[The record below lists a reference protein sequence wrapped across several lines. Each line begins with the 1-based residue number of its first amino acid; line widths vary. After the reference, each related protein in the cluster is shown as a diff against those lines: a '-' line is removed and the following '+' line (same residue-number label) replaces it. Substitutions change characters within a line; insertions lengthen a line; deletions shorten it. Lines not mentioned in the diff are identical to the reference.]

1 MCLKSRPA
9 SRPPGIQSGG
19 AFAAREA
26 QCGTRALASALTA
39 PDPGTGGAGLPW
51 GRALACRG
59 PGGGCGHLPCF
70 QKWSAALILCT
81 DQSPWPRAS
90 WDPRAAAN
98 VEMPAGHG
106 AGDALDPRPPRW
118 RGPAGAPG
126 PHWRPGDAFS
136 RKGKLPATA
145 KYAIVH
151 LLLKLKKIFFLPLP
165 KISLTAVQW
174 SSHRGEGAG
183 RSRPFSFRASSWVR
197 GEDAHWW
204 EGERGSIPGGCQ
216 EKHYRLFKTIREL
229 YKSPLSLVKN
239 KLESSEVIFFLYS
252 KQVPVVYIYR
262 VLEGW
267 GSTLL
272 RASLWLVRVRAC
284 VLVLSA
290 GAFSLPHLKR
300 DAHVTLLAGIPPL
313 PLSCAPSV
321 RSDTYPLRGL
331 LSSFPAGECL

>member
-1 MCLKSRPA
+1 M
-9 SRPPGIQSGG
+9 RPPGIQSGG

-26 QCGTRALASALTA
+26 QCGARALASALTA

-174 SSHRGEGAG
+174 STTVVRGRGGAG
-183 RSRPFSFRASSWVR
+183 HSHFAQAAGCGARTPTGVKGNEAAFQA
-197 GEDAHWW
+197 DA
-204 EGERGSIPGGCQ
+204 
-216 EKHYRLFKTIREL
+216 KKNTTV
-229 YKSPLSLVKN
+229 SL
-239 KLESSEVIFFLYS
+239 
-252 KQVPVVYIYR
+252 KQFENFINHH
-262 VLEGW
+262 
-267 GSTLL
+267 
-272 RASLWLVRVRAC
+272 C
-284 VLVLSA
+284 
-290 GAFSLPHLKR
+290 
-300 DAHVTLLAGIPPL
+300 
-313 PLSCAPSV
+313 
-321 RSDTYPLRGL
+321 L
-331 LSSFPAGECL
+331 LSKIN